1 MSIPLIVDNNSYQ
14 YPSQG
19 DKANTGWGGQ
29 TTSWASA
36 VTSALTKLGLG
47 GTLSPI
53 ANAVINIDS
62 TSKGILI
69 PRMTTAQ
76 RDAITSPTNSLLI
89 FNTTLK
95 VVQYYDL
102 SVSTWIS
109 IGARLPDNAI
119 FSGTLQVNGNITGL
133 GSLTLS
139 GALQA
144 LTGNF
149 TDTTDAVD
157 VDTAPLKTA
166 GGMAVKKKLF
176 IGTDANIGGNAN
188 VTGNIYT
195 GDGTVS
201 LPSHSFTSDPD
212 TGFYRISDGVMGF
225 TSNGIK
231 RGEFGA
237 GYGGFTGNII
247 QVLSTVKSDTFTTTS
262 LSYVDVTGFNL
273 SITPKY
279 NNSKILV
286 IIDIGHLVAGSVCS
300 AILLRNGTE
309 IYSGDT
315 ASGKS
320 PALHKIYNGNAS
332 DGDHFYGTWHH
343 VSTFLDSPNT
353 ISPITYKIQIRADV
367 AGSVFFNRNASDTD
381 PYNGRTASSII
392 LMEVQQ

>member
-19 DKANTGWGGQ
+19 DKSNTGWGGQ

-109 IGARLPDNAI
+109 IGARLPDNAV

-133 GSLTLS
+133 GSL
-139 GALQA
+139 QA

-149 TDTTDAVD
+149 TDTTDAVN
-157 VDTAPLKTA
+157 VDTAPLKTL

-176 IGTDANIGGNAN
+176 VGGVTYLNDDTTPNTPVLSFIGDPNTGIGRSAADTLDFVTNSVSRARISSTGLQSSVIPDLSGSNTNLFPEYKCRSWVNFNGTGAVGAQVIRGSGNVTSVARTADGEYTINFVNPLPDANYAC
-188 VTGNIYT
+188 
-195 GDGTVS
+195 
-201 LPSHSFTSDPD
+201 
-212 TGFYRISDGVMGF
+212 
-225 TSNGIK
+225 
-231 RGEFGA
+231 
-237 GYGGFTGNII
+237 
-247 QVLSTVKSDTFTTTS
+247 
-262 LSYVDVTGFNL
+262 
-273 SITPKY
+273 
-279 NNSKILV
+279 
-286 IIDIGHLVAGSVCS
+286 VCS
-300 AILLRNGTE
+300 GGSAASGT
-309 IYSGDT
+309 IYSVQSISKLTGST
-315 ASGKS
+315 QIQS
-320 PALHKIYNGNAS
+320 LYYNGP
-332 DGDHFYGTWHH
+332 
-343 VSTFLDSPNT
+343 FLQRGNLLN
-353 ISPITYKIQIRADV
+353 I
-367 AGSVFFNRNASDTD
+367 
-381 PYNGRTASSII
+381 
-392 LMEVQQ
+392 EVVVLR